1 LGALIYKE
9 EIARY
14 RLLCDQFRVIDRLP
28 KREEGMMIQPKI
40 TDRVTRVDVLKVEAC
55 EKERE
60 RAII

>member
-1 LGALIYKE
+1 
-9 EIARY
+9 
-14 RLLCDQFRVIDRLP
+14 VIDRLP